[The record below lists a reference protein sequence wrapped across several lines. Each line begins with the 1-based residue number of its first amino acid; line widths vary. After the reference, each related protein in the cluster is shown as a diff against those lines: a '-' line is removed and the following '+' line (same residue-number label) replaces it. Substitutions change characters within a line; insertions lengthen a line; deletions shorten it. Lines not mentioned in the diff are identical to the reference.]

1 MTATAILDLEK
12 AGFSREQVEALA
24 RWHEAG
30 IDLSHLAT
38 KADLAEVRAELKG
51 DIAEVRREIV
61 EAKFDTIKWI
71 VGFGIVQTG
80 GLIGAAFAMLK
91 LFPGGHP

>member
-1 MTATAILDLEK
+1 M
-12 AGFSREQVEALA
+12 
-24 RWHEAG
+24 
-30 IDLSHLAT
+30 
-38 KADLAEVRAELKG
+38 RAELKG